1 MSSGANINNFRC
13 EQEICGL
20 LWTMYALFCFDGFV
34 RAMLEDIEAFC
45 TRPQNEL
52 GFCFLKIWVN
62 IIECVCSW
70 NNFYSTNGRS
80 FRAHD
85 SSEIQS
91 QIVYVM
97 NVSFHLWVN
106 LNGKNMFLSNIQKSK
121 HHIRIKIKTWYQP
134 PKEVLHLKLSLYLTR
149 SVSRM
154 KCLHYFRYCFL
165 M

>member
-97 NVSFHLWVN
+97 NVSFHLWVI
-106 LNGKNMFLSNIQKSK
+106 LHGENMFLSNIHKNKQQ
-121 HHIRIKIKTWYQP
+121 IEIKIKTCYEP
-134 PKEVLHLKLSLYLTR
+134 LLDVTDLKLSVHLTC

-154 KCLHYFRYCFL
+154 KCWRFFPSCFL